1 MTNNNHQDNFEYEKI
16 TVENAADHLAVLTLG
31 GLTPEEEA
39 ELEQLI
45 ANDPELAVEL
55 QEFSEVTDS
64 LAFLGEPI
72 KVSQPV
78 EEMLFKRVEA
88 NAQARFKISPSS
100 TQIFKARIPKEK
112 PKLTLIGWIETLFP
126 RPVFGAAIAASLL
139 ILAGLTGLLGARLST
154 QSEQLA
160 VLQSDLNSSQQE
172 VAQVQS
178 DLATVNQEL
187 DEANGFVDAY
197 VAQLTEVLQ
206 ENESLTEAVA
216 ATELSRDEI
225 ATQVAALLEE
235 NETLSGRNVTFE
247 ERIAE
252 QQQVLDLFSS
262 VEAQTIEIGGTET
275 SPDAKAT
282 IVFDP
287 NADVAILL
295 VNDLPQLENDEVYQV
310 LLVRGSEH
318 DTAETFTVDAGG
330 ENILVVQSPSPM
342 SIFDTVGVSI
352 EPEGGSP
359 QRTGEIVLLGG
370 IVNQN

>member
-1 MTNNNHQDNFEYEKI
+1 MTHNNHQDHFEYEKI

-39 ELEQLI
+39 KVEQLI

-55 QEFSEVTDS
+55 QAFSEVADS
-64 LAFLGEPI
+64 LAFLGEPMQL
-72 KVSQPV
+72 SEPV

-88 NAQARFKISPSS
+88 NAQARFKISPST
-100 TQIFKARIPKEK
+100 TQIFKARLPQADSK
-112 PKLTLIGWIETLFP
+112 PTFSKWIESLFP
-126 RPVFGAAIAASLL
+126 RPVFGAAVAASLL
-139 ILAGLTGLLGARLST
+139 ILGGLTGLLGARLST
-154 QSEQLA
+154 QSERVA
-160 VLQSDLNSSQQE
+160 ALQSELDRSQLE
-172 VAQVQS
+172 VAQVQG
-178 DLATVNQEL
+178 DLAATNQEL

-206 ENESLTEAVA
+206 ENEALTTAIA
-216 ATELSRDEI
+216 AAELSRDEI
-225 ATQVAALLEE
+225 ATQVATLLED
-235 NETLSGRNVTFE
+235 NETLSGRNTTLE
-247 ERIAE
+247 ERNAE

-262 VEAQTIEIGGTET
+262 SEAQTIEIGGTEMT
-275 SPDAKAT
+275 PEAKAT
-282 IVFDP
+282 LVFAP

-295 VNDLPQLENDEVYQV
+295 VNDLPQLGNDEVYQV

-330 ENILVVQSPSPM
+330 ENILVVKSPSPM

-352 EPEGGSP
+352 EPEGGST

-370 IVNQN
+370 IVSQN